1 MARAR
6 RRAAGVTA
14 ALGAGVGLL
23 LVVGGAEAQSWRTV
37 TTSRQLAGEESL
49 DVEVSYGA
57 GRFRVGPAEP
67 GLLYRMQLRYDE
79 EAFVPVNEYRGGRL
93 RLGTEGNGEGIS
105 LGRGRSGGELDLRL
119 TRAVPMDLRLRFGA
133 VRADLDLGGLSLTDL
148 ELSTGASES
157 RIDVSEPNPVPMRR
171 AELEVGAA
179 EFTARHLGNLN
190 AERIEIDAGVGEVTL
205 EFTGEWRRDAAVT
218 VDLGLGALELRFPEG
233 LGVKLEKDS
242 FLTSLD
248 AQRMV
253 KRNDAYYSLGWDE
266 AERKITVSVDAA
278 LGSVSVAWVR

>member
-79 EAFVPVNEYRGGRL
+79 EAFEPVNEYRDGRL